1 MTPAPGTPIGVALL
15 GADRGRA
22 GRFYGDLFGWTFPTS
37 PTTGTTVAVGADG
50 VPVATVLPAAEGGLV
65 NGWLVTL
72 RAPVDARER
81 IIAAGGRVLD
91 VAGSPMYAADPAGA
105 TFAVAPSTAG
115 VPLPRPGLG
124 RAAWFEN
131 MTTDAAGS
139 DRFYSE
145 VFGLVPDLTGTAE
158 GYALLIADGSP
169 VAGRLALPPGLA
181 RVLGVR
187 WMVYVA
193 NADVDR
199 AAEQVAPLGGRV
211 VVPPRDTPTGR
222 VSAVSDP
229 DGAVFTL
236 LTRR

>member
-15 GADRGRA
+15 GADPGHA
-22 GRFYGDLFGWTFPTS
+22 ERFYGDLLGWAFPTGQ
-37 PTTGTTVAVGADG
+37 TTGNTVAVDAAG
-50 VPVATVLPAAEGGLV
+50 VPVAAVLPVTEGLV

-72 RAPVDARER
+72 RAPADPQER
-81 IIAAGGRVLD
+81 IIAAGGHVVGAAEGDL
-91 VAGSPMYAADPAGA
+91 VYAADPAGVA
-105 TFAVAPSTAG
+105 FAVAPPPAA
-115 VPLPRPGLG
+115 VPLPPPGLG

-131 MTTDAAGS
+131 MTTDAARS

-145 VFGLVPDLTGTAE
+145 VFGLVPDPTAAE
-158 GYALLIADGSP
+158 EDYALLIAGGSP
-169 VAGRLALPPGLA
+169 VAGRLALPTGLD

-187 WMVYVA
+187 WMVYLA
-193 NADVDR
+193 HADVDC
-199 AAEQVAPLGGRV
+199 AAEQVAPLGGSV

-236 LTRR
+236 LTRP

>member
-1 MTPAPGTPIGVALL
+1 MTPATGTPIGVALL

-37 PTTGTTVAVGADG
+37 PTTGDTVAVGADG
-50 VPVATVLPAAEGGLV
+50 VPVAAVAPAAEGGLV
-65 NGWLVTL
+65 NGWSVTL
-72 RAPVDARER
+72 RAPADARAR
-81 IIAAGGRVLD
+81 IIAAGGRVLG
-91 VAGSPMYAADPAGA
+91 VAGGPMHAADPAGA
-105 TFAVAPSTAG
+105 TFALAPATAV

-145 VFGLVPDLTGTAE
+145 VFGLVPDLAEAAE
-158 GYALLIADGSP
+158 GYALLIAGDSP
-169 VAGRLALPPGLA
+169 VAGRLALPTGLE

-187 WMVYVA
+187 WMVYLA
-193 NADVDR
+193 HADVDH
-199 AAEQVAPLGGRV
+199 AAEQVTPLGGRV

-236 LTRR
+236 LTLR

>member
-1 MTPAPGTPIGVALL
+1 MTVASGTPIGVALL
-15 GADRGRA
+15 GADRGCA
-22 GRFYGDLFGWTFPTS
+22 GRFYSGLFGWTFSTS
-37 PTTGTTVAVGADG
+37 PTTGDTVAVGADG
-50 VPVATVLPAAEGGLV
+50 VPVAAVLSATEGGLV
-65 NGWLVTL
+65 NGWSVTL
-72 RAPVDARER
+72 REPADARER

-91 VAGSPMYAADPAGA
+91 TAGGLMYAADPAGA
-105 TFAVAPSTAG
+105 TFALAPPTAG
-115 VPLPRPGLG
+115 VPLPPPGLG

-145 VFGLVPDLTGTAE
+145 VFELAPDPTEAAKDYT
-158 GYALLIADGSP
+158 LLIADGSP
-169 VAGRLALPPGLA
+169 VAGRLALPTELEQ
-181 RVLGVR
+181 VLGVR
-187 WMVYVA
+187 WMIYLMH
-193 NADVDR
+193 ADVDR

-236 LTRR
+236 LTRP